1 MTDDPVLAKILDLA
15 RERFGARA
23 AALEPGDDLYAALA
37 IDSMQAMD
45 LLNRLEQAFRIEIP
59 DYELHDVRTIASIVE
74 IVRKR
79 L

>member
-1 MTDDPVLAKILDLA
+1 MTDDAVLTKILDLA
-15 RERFGARA
+15 RERFGAKA
-23 AALEPGDDLYAALA
+23 ASLQPGDDLYAALA

-45 LLNRLEQAFRIEIP
+45 LLTRLEQAFRVEIP
-59 DYELHDVRTIASIVE
+59 DYELQDVRTIASIAE